1 MKVKLLISRAGAKFA
16 QAAGEVVE
24 VSEREGAALIDAG
37 KAEPVS
43 FKETATKKTTARKAT
58 KG

>member
-1 MKVKLLISRAGAKFA
+1 MKVKLLISRAGKGFS
-16 QAAGEVVE
+16 QTAGDVVD
-24 VSEREGAALIDAG
+24 VNEREGAALIDAG